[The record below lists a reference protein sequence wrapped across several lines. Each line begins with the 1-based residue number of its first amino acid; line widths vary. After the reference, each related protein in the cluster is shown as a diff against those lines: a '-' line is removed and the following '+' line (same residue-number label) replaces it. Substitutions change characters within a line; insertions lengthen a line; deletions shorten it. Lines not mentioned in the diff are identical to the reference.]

1 MSTFFHGVRWE
12 ELHNSSLAI
21 NAHAITIVTK
31 RAPKRQGAT
40 AVIVKIEDAN
50 SKAKAKPFFE
60 FCLTASPMF
69 VDRTGIDYHLSM
81 IVSPEPQAQP
91 QASLLKIIIYT
102 STLHSASTVVVK
114 NISDKSRQESI
125 LVILT
130 RVIASKIAFMCVI
143 NACFSL

>member
-1 MSTFFHGVRWE
+1 
-12 ELHNSSLAI
+12 
-21 NAHAITIVTK
+21 
-31 RAPKRQGAT
+31 
-40 AVIVKIEDAN
+40 
-50 SKAKAKPFFE
+50 
-60 FCLTASPMF
+60 MF

-102 STLHSASTVVVK
+102 STLHSASVVVK

-130 RVIASKIAFMCVI
+130 RVIASKIAFLCVI